1 MIVIVNPAAAGGR
14 LGRQWSRLAPR
25 LGALGD
31 PERVVFTEAPGHAT
45 ELAAGAV
52 GRGAERVV
60 VAGGDGTLCEAAEGL
75 FRAGRGALGILPLGT
90 GNDIAR
96 TLGLPAGLSAA
107 GRIAADGR
115 LRRVDLIRVGERI
128 VVNAIGVGLTGDI
141 NRRAARVKWTRGIAA
156 YLATALVSLVRFHAP
171 RVRLTAPG
179 LDLVSSMT
187 LLAVHNGATTG
198 GGFRLT
204 PTAEPDDGL
213 LDATFVAGIPP
224 LGRVSRLVAA
234 MRGTLGRL
242 PGTTELKAPWL
253 ELEFAAPL
261 PAHLDG
267 NGVMLEPPRVRFET
281 LPGALTVAAPPL
293 STT

>member
-14 LGRQWSRLAPR
+14 LGREWPRLAAR

-31 PERVVFTEAPGHAT
+31 PARVVYTEAPGHAT

-52 GRGAERVV
+52 AAGAERVV

-75 FRAGRGALGILPLGT
+75 HRAGRGSLGILPLGT

-96 TLGLPAGLSAA
+96 TFGLPLETAA
-107 GRIAADGR
+107 AARVAADGH
-115 LRRVDLIRVGERI
+115 LRAVDLIRVGDRV

-141 NRRAARVKWTRGIAA
+141 NRRAAKVKWTRGIAA
-156 YLATALVSLVRFHAP
+156 YLVTALVSLVRFEAP
-171 RVRLTAPG
+171 RVRLTTPQ
-179 LDLVSSMT
+179 LEIEDEMT
-187 LLAVHNGATTG
+187 LLAVHNGPTTG

-204 PTAEPDDGL
+204 PAAEPADGL
-213 LDATFVAGIPP
+213 LDAAFVAGIPL
-224 LGRVSRLVAA
+224 LGRVPRLLAA

-242 PGTTELKAPWL
+242 PGTTELQAPWL
-253 ELEFAAPL
+253 ELEFEVPL

-267 NGVMLEPPRVRFET
+267 NGVLLEPPRVRFEI
-281 LPGALTVAAPPL
+281 LPGALSLAAPPL
-293 STT
+293 STR